1 MNGKRS
7 GKKKVAL
14 EVWEMSIDVF
24 AESLKSPACV
34 EILFNCLR
42 NVENQMKE
50 IFFMTKSTNEQL
62 IKVSKLE
69 K

>member
-42 NVENQMKE
+42 NVEKQMKE
-50 IFFMTKSTNEQL
+50 IFILAKATQEQQF
-62 IKVSKLE
+62 KGE
-69 K
+69 R